1 MKTIYYRKRNV
12 RFSYVFLL
20 MISVICYGFS
30 LKRVKS
36 MFLDGE
42 VKKTINVKT
51 DKVVLDCSYEEF
63 SSHYRITLHSLMY
76 GKGFSVNPLS
86 LSIVAS
92 NPNIIIEPVNRIEK
106 KCESPAQIHSFYSIP
121 SFKKTTHVSHEFD
134 IIIKDSTDWDSV
146 SLVIIPTD
154 YLMYNGD
161 AVITDTIMLTGA
173 IPFRSQGRF

>member
-1 MKTIYYRKRNV
+1 M

-92 NPNIIIEPVNRIEK
+92 NPNIITWHIVHINNSK
-106 KCESPAQIHSFYSIP
+106 NSSP
-121 SFKKTTHVSHEFD
+121 
-134 IIIKDSTDWDSV
+134 IK
-146 SLVIIPTD
+146 LLK
-154 YLMYNGD
+154 YL
-161 AVITDTIMLTGA
+161 
-173 IPFRSQGRF
+173 